1 MGSKKGFLSALFL
14 IFSIILLLEFAE
26 CRPHIRHHRE
36 GSHCSRCG
44 PGMGVVKRCSPGKD
58 TECGRCSSGTYSPH
72 HSIQPCWICSRCGP
86 GLYEAHPCT
95 TKMDTICDSCH
106 RHAPENFDYQRKCK
120 GRANFFLAPED
131 AENTGEESILVNDA
145 DDDVD
150 DPHDKY
156 QLLKKDVDAIFSKSD
171 ENFNGIQSL

>member
-1 MGSKKGFLSALFL
+1 
-14 IFSIILLLEFAE
+14 
-26 CRPHIRHHRE
+26 
-36 GSHCSRCG
+36 
-44 PGMGVVKRCSPGKD
+44 MGVVKRCSPGKD